1 MKRKFT
7 RRPVTAG
14 SSREMVGSQLNDKT
28 YQEIYRNM
36 EAARDEVYEYLDG
49 QNIEGFWVTM
59 NANSYK
65 PEKYGYE
72 ATLELLTNNTS
83 KPGLESLAHYEFSD
97 EEAVNIQAVLSTVD
111 DMIDKINKCI
121 SQSVTSSRKI
131 SASSNIDTFEDYV
144 NEIIKKLPAGDYSY
158 ELDEDEY
165 GGEVAEVYKDDE
177 YLGNISDWDPDTD
190 EQIDFNDKGMMKDII
205 EFLKDSIE

>member
-83 KPGLESLAHYEFSD
+83 KPGLESL
-97 EEAVNIQAVLSTVD
+97 VLSTVD
-111 DMIDKINKCI
+111 DMIDKINKRI

-190 EQIDFNDKGMMKDII
+190 AQIDFNDKGMMKDII